1 MMAVSDRLDA
11 GRLGNQCYLG
21 ASNRQQG
28 PAASNLEPMSNAKS
42 YAPKEIRRVRLLG
55 RASRSAARMPCAVS
69 RMSTASSA
77 FAVDSNAPRCVSTS
91 ATTARPSHLDTT
103 TPRRPSRSRQGRLY
117 GKNQH

>member
-1 MMAVSDRLDA
+1 
-11 GRLGNQCYLG
+11 
-21 ASNRQQG
+21 
-28 PAASNLEPMSNAKS
+28 
-42 YAPKEIRRVRLLG
+42 
-55 RASRSAARMPCAVS
+55 MPCAVS

-117 GKNQH
+117 GKNSIERGSRFIVGFLSSQDEDS